1 MSELKNKN
9 DVDNID
15 NLAFAFFASLAI
27 CSILNDSYTI
37 FNNFLKNNYVK
48 KKLNYCKKIKTVIF
62 GLLFNQ
68 YENDKEGNIIIDEKI
83 STNPFDEGNNIGEN
97 VEIDEDGEDGEDG
110 EDDEI
115 NENVENNEVSI
126 LNKNVEVS
134 EVSIENDNEDD
145 NENEKNNIIILK
157 EEIQIISNNLSEK
170 KDNIINSEEEK
181 DNIINSEEKK
191 NISIIDY
198 NDVIQNIKY
207 NDINIIK
214 KDKKNKI
221 DSVKDI
227 FLEQGDVKDNEI
239 NSQNILPNNK
249 KNVKRIKEL
258 VIKTTNSE
266 KETTKIIS
274 KKQNKIEDN
283 KSENKNKKNQK
294 TNQS

>member
-68 YENDKEGNIIIDEKI
+68 YENDKEGNIIIDKII

-97 VEIDEDGEDGEDG
+97 IEIDEDGEDD

-134 EVSIENDNEDD
+134 EVSIENDNEDEY
-145 NENEKNNIIILK
+145 ENEKNNIIILK
-157 EEIQIISNNLSEK
+157 EEMPIISNNLSEK
-170 KDNIINSEEEK
+170 KDNIINSEKKEK
-181 DNIINSEEKK
+181 ETIT
-191 NISIIDY
+191 IIDY

-266 KETTKIIS
+266 KEITKIIS

>member
-97 VEIDEDGEDGEDG
+97 VEIDEDGEVSELS
-110 EDDEI
+110 I
-115 NENVENNEVSI
+115 VNENI
-126 LNKNVEVS
+126 EVS
-134 EVSIENDNEDD
+134 EGNIEDSNED
-145 NENEKNNIIILK
+145 ENEKNNIIILK
-157 EEIQIISNNLSEK
+157 EEMPIISNILSEK

-181 DNIINSEEKK
+181 DNIINSEEKET
-191 NISIIDY
+191 ISIIDY
-198 NDVIQNIKY
+198 NDVIQNIQY
-207 NDINIIK
+207 SDINIIK

-227 FLEQGDVKDNEI
+227 LLEQDDIKDNES

-249 KNVKRIKEL
+249 KYVKRIKEL

-266 KETTKIIS
+266 KEITKMIS

-283 KSENKNKKNQK
+283 KSENKSENKNKKNQK